1 LLIGDGE
8 IGAQKRGNGCVRRNS
23 LVSSRN
29 FAFVPPLD
37 TGVRAGSAEVRALVR
52 LLVVFDNFTDSSSSA

>member
-1 LLIGDGE
+1 LVIGDGE

-29 FAFVPPLD
+29 SLLFRLWIPGCELGVPRC
-37 TGVRAGSAEVRALVR
+37 GRWFGC
-52 LLVVFDNFTDSSSSA
+52 